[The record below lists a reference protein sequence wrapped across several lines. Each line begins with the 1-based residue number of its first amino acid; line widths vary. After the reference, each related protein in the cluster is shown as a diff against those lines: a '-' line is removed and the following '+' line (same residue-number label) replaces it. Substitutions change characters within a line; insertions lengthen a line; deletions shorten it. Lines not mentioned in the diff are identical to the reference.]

1 MGMSSEYHKLTLTL
15 NFILP
20 SIVFHNKNCVSIMV
34 FNALA
39 FLQLISGLILHG
51 EEMSV
56 RPCEAAR
63 VSNGI

>member
-1 MGMSSEYHKLTLTL
+1 
-15 NFILP
+15 
-20 SIVFHNKNCVSIMV
+20 MV

-63 VSNGI
+63 VSTGI